1 MSLPS
6 PSHLVIGATAPEASV
21 EFLELFGFVPTRR
34 GELPAEAARLLYGVP
49 GPAPEV
55 VLEVPGAESGWLR
68 VVGTPN
74 PARTVAPLD
83 NRPLALDLFSTDIE
97 RSQALA
103 REAGFHVSPVAV
115 HQFGPLT
122 IKEVEVKGPDALVVT
137 LLETPARR
145 PSVLDQEPSRLH
157 SEVHALVWSVQEI
170 DRWLPFWQ
178 RQAGHQVLTDATF
191 DSPGMGAVLGVPD
204 KTLRLRLAVFADSEA
219 RPVRLEMLEFLGEE
233 VDSHPDFP
241 LAGGL
246 YAPAFT
252 VEALGAA
259 ASTLDGAQLGEV
271 VEVEND
277 VHGRARAVSGRA
289 PGGLRFELWEEG

>member
-1 MSLPS
+1 MPLPS
-6 PSHLVIGATAPEASV
+6 PSHLVIGATAPAASV
-21 EFLELFGFVPTRR
+21 EFLELFGFVPTRQ
-34 GELPAEAARLLYGVP
+34 GELEEEEARLLYGVP
-49 GPAPEV
+49 GPTPEV
-55 VLEVPGAESGWLR
+55 VLEMPGAERGWLR
-68 VVGTPN
+68 LVGTPN
-74 PARTVAPLD
+74 PARAFAPLD

-122 IKEVEVKGPDALVVT
+122 IKEVEVRGPDELVVT

-145 PSVLDQEPSRLH
+145 PSVLDREPGRLH
-157 SEVHALVWSVQEI
+157 SEVHALVWSVEEI

-178 RQAGHQVLTDATF
+178 QRAGHQVLTDATF

-204 KTLRLRLAVFADSEA
+204 KTLRLRLAVFADPEA
-219 RPVRLEMLEFLGEE
+219 QPVRLEMLEFLGEE
-233 VDSHPDFP
+233 VASHPTFP

-246 YAPAFT
+246 HAPAFT
-252 VEALGAA
+252 VREIDAA
-259 ASTLDGAQLGEV
+259 GSTLEGAELGEV
-271 VEVEND
+271 VELENE
-277 VHGRARAVSGRA
+277 VHGRARAVSGLA